1 MELSK
6 EFHDLASKLV
16 YQQQDELS
24 REQSQRMDKIL
35 EDSESKG
42 WSIPPGHVYGEF
54 DDLQVD
60 SIRRR
65 RDIVWSALEQTLE
78 AFDPSFY
85 PELTTQLHSLA
96 ESFFPLTLC
105 EPNDYLRGM
114 GWKRPF
120 MEEASQQLRSQLEIV
135 RNSSFNAVKT
145 KIDLYVAKKRSKSI
159 CGEPSSLESTLQKKW
174 DLFVCHASEDKKDFV
189 TPLAIALQQKGI
201 DVWYDEFCIKWG
213 DSIRR
218 SIEKGLKS
226 CKFGIVVFSHAF
238 FRKEWPQNELDALC
252 QRMTAGEARILPIWH
267 GIDEADLRAYSP
279 LLSGILAKKSDDGVE
294 ALIIE
299 IEAILREAA

>member
-6 EFHDLASKLV
+6 EFRSLVYKLV
-16 YQQQDELS
+16 SQKQNQLS
-24 REQSQRMDKIL
+24 RKQSQHRDKIL
-35 EDSESKG
+35 KDSASKG
-42 WSIPPGHVYGEF
+42 FNILPGYAHGVI

-65 RDIVWSALEQTLE
+65 RDIVWNALEQTLE

-85 PELTTQLHSLA
+85 PELATQLHLLA

-105 EPNDYLRGM
+105 EPHKYGLQRS
-114 GWKRPF
+114 F
-120 MEEASQQLRSQLEIV
+120 AEEANQKLRSQLKVE
-135 RNSSFNAVKT
+135 RNSSLNTVKT

-159 CGEPSSLESTLQKKW
+159 GGELSPLESTLQKKW
-174 DLFVCHASEDKKDFV
+174 DLFVCHASEDKKGFV

-218 SIEKGLKS
+218 SIEKGLTS

-238 FRKEWPQNELDALC
+238 FRKEWPQNELDALY
-252 QRMTAGEARILPIWH
+252 QRMTAGKAKILPIWH
-267 GIDEADLRAYSP
+267 GIDEAELRGYSP
-279 LLSGILAKKSDDGVE
+279 LLSGILAKKSDFGIE
-294 ALIIE
+294 ALSTE
-299 IEAILREAA
+299 IEARLREAK